1 MTHRPGPKALRS
13 TAPCLAVRGRW
24 MRRAKGNIP
33 LNQVVHL
40 PFSSSCPLL
49 LYPTDV
55 VITVPI
61 AMWVSFP
68 KPFSLLVVFDAH
80 SAQDFGHCDPRRCS
94 GKRLARQHLISELR
108 VGSRFRGVVLSSV
121 FFVAPRCACSDD
133 IYLSLDPTQ
142 SRFYRLQIKNS
153 LTKVALP
160 SSSAPGH
167 AYPRFLSQ
175 KLLRL
180 MNAYV
185 LFSILFTDL
194 PFTKMEPLFIVPY
207 LIATNPTNYGKPWRL
222 NCAEALAAA
231 FYLAG
236 HDSWAEKL
244 LSPFGWGSSFYA
256 VNKCVIP
263 VSDRNVDSLVTL

>member
-1 MTHRPGPKALRS
+1 
-13 TAPCLAVRGRW
+13 
-24 MRRAKGNIP
+24 MRRVKGNIP

-49 LYPTDV
+49 LYPLATDV
-55 VITVPI
+55 IITVPI

-68 KPFSLLVVFDAH
+68 KPCSLLVEFDTR
-80 SAQDFGHCDPRRCS
+80 SAQDFDHCDPRRCS

-121 FFVAPRCACSDD
+121 FFVALRCACSDD
-133 IYLSLDPTQ
+133 IYLSLDPML
-142 SRFYRLQIKNS
+142 SGFCRPQIKNS

-160 SSSAPGH
+160 SSSVPGH

-185 LFSILFTDL
+185 RFPTLSPIL
-194 PFTKMEPLFIVPY
+194 PFAAKKEPLI
-207 LIATNPTNYGKPWRL
+207 
-222 NCAEALAAA
+222 
-231 FYLAG
+231 
-236 HDSWAEKL
+236 
-244 LSPFGWGSSFYA
+244 
-256 VNKCVIP
+256 
-263 VSDRNVDSLVTL
+263 